1 MRAPIRGPTPSI
13 DEVVCFGLE
22 AKREASFT
30 VTPIPRL
37 LKVIVSDLLHSFYSE
52 GPQRTAFQCPAM
64 ALSRPRQVVV
74 VGAGAAAG
82 SFVSS
87 LLRARRATSTP
98 SAPLE
103 VLVFEKDLAS
113 DSEDSESHEYLGGGS
128 QGRRAWLG
136 WAWSTGAE
144 FHRSNVPTQS
154 MEYVRSSYAAP
165 RPHHRIRSHPRPSL
179 PLH

>member
-1 MRAPIRGPTPSI
+1 MGPPRPSMRSCASGWRLRERHRSRYSI
-13 DEVVCFGLE
+13 LPRPLTMVN
-22 AKREASFT
+22 SFRSSSH
-30 VTPIPRL
+30 I
-37 LKVIVSDLLHSFYSE
+37 ISE